1 MKLVIVESPSKAK
14 TIQKYLGAGYKVMAS
29 GGHICDLPEKTLGV
43 DTEHNFKPEYV
54 INQSKKDLIKK
65 LKQTVKESDEVY
77 LATDPDREGEAIS
90 WHLSNTLGLGDKEN
104 RIEFNEISNKAVVQ
118 AINKPR
124 KINLNLVDAQQAR
137 RVLDRLVGYKVSPIL
152 SRKIKTGLSGGRVQ
166 SAALKMIVDRER
178 EIKAFVPEEYWNIN
192 AILLKAGTKSPLIKA
207 ALADKGGKKIKV
219 GSEAETKNILAELED
234 AHWSINSV
242 KRGTSKSRPQA
253 PFMTSTLQQDGS
265 QKLGLTAPQVMQV
278 AQQLYEGVELGGEG
292 QTAFVTYI
300 RTDSVRVAADMQQA
314 TLQFIKEKYGA
325 EYVPSKPN
333 YYATKSQ
340 NAQDAHEC
348 IRPISLERTPESV
361 KDKLQRNQYKLYKLI
376 YDRFIASQMKDA
388 EYNTLTVRVEAKSQS
403 GAKYGFKLGGKTL
416 IFKGFTIVYEV
427 DKPEEEEMSSNLPD
441 LREGEELSLKEIKTE
456 QKFTKPPTRFSDA
469 TLVKAME
476 ENGIGRPSTY
486 ASVISVLAKREYTV
500 KEQKF
505 IRPTNLGETVTEF
518 METFF
523 NNIVDSKFT
532 ADMEKDLD
540 EIERG
545 VEWQSILKAFYPDF
559 TKDIKK
565 AAANEK
571 KLTLI
576 EEVSDVVCEKCGAN
590 MVVKEG
596 KYGKFLACPNYPRCK
611 NIKSII
617 VPVGVCPACGGT
629 VTKCHS
635 RSGKV
640 FYGCSNYPKCKFM
653 SWEIPA
659 PIFCPV
665 CNNTMRIVESGGKKQ
680 YVCTNRTCKHVVLA
694 PPEEK
699 QNGENE
705 QN

>member
-14 TIQKYLGAGYKVMAS
+14 TIQKYLGAGYRVMAS

-43 DTEHNFKPEYV
+43 DVDNNFKPEYV
-54 INQSKKDLIKK
+54 INQAKKELIKK
-65 LKQTVKESDEVY
+65 LKQTVKESEYVY

-90 WHLSNTLGLGDKEN
+90 WHLANTLGLGEQEN
-104 RIEFNEISNKAVVQ
+104 RIEFHEISNKAVAQ
-118 AINKPR
+118 AISKPR
-124 KINLNLVDAQQAR
+124 NINLNLVDAQQAR

-152 SRKIKTGLSGGRVQ
+152 SRKIKSGLSGGRVQ

-192 AILLKAGTKSPLIKA
+192 AFLLKYGTKAPIIKA
-207 ALADKGGKKIKV
+207 LLNDKGGKKLKV
-219 GSEAETKNILAELED
+219 GNEAESKRILDGLQGASWRID
-234 AHWSINSV
+234 SV
-242 KRGTSKSRPQA
+242 KRGVSKSRPQA

-265 QKLGLTAPQVMQV
+265 HKLGLTAPQVMQV
-278 AQQLYEGVELGGEG
+278 AQQLYEGIEIEGEG

-300 RTDSVRVAADMQQA
+300 RTDSVRVSADIQQA
-314 TLQFIKEKYGA
+314 TLKHIREKYGA
-325 EYVPSKPN
+325 EYAPDKPN
-333 YYATKSQ
+333 FYATKSQ
-340 NAQDAHEC
+340 NTQDAHEC

-361 KDKLQRNQYKLYKLI
+361 KDKLQRNQYRLYKLI
-376 YDRFIASQMKDA
+376 YDRFVASQMTDA
-388 EYNTLTVRVEAKSQS
+388 EYNTLTVRIQADTTD
-403 GAKYGFKLGGKTL
+403 GANYGFKLAGKTL
-416 IFKGFTIVYEV
+416 IFKGFTVVYEV
-427 DKPEEEEMSSNLPD
+427 DKQEDDDTESTLPD
-441 LREGEELSLKEIKTE
+441 LKEGEIMTLKEIKTE
-456 QKFTKPPTRFSDA
+456 QKFTKPPTRFTDA

-505 IRPTNLGETVTEF
+505 IKPTNLGETVTEF

-523 NNIVDSKFT
+523 TKIVDSKFT

-545 VEWQSILKAFYPDF
+545 VQWQKIISGFYPDF
-559 TKDIKK
+559 IKDIMK

-571 KLTLI
+571 KLTVA

-590 MVVKEG
+590 MVIKEG
-596 KYGKFLACPNYPRCK
+596 RYGKFLACPNYPRCK
-611 NIKSII
+611 NIKNI
-617 VPVGVCPACGGT
+617 VEPVGVCPICAGS

-635 RSGKV
+635 KTGKI
-640 FYGCSNYPKCKFM
+640 FYGCSNYPNCKFM

-659 PIFCPV
+659 PILCPK
-665 CNNTMRIVESGGKKQ
+665 CNSTMRIIETGGKKQ
-680 YVCTNRTCKHVVLA
+680 YLCTNRTCKNVVVA
-694 PPEEK
+694 TVSDK
-699 QNGENE
+699 NGEDE
-705 QN
+705 